1 MRLPTLR
8 LPRLDAA
15 MRERSVSTRI
25 FGAFGVAIALALVVG
40 LVGIWQMH
48 RISSNLEAVAQHSL
62 QPVTEVA
69 GIHASLDQIEM
80 NLRAHAG
87 TDVFFEKQNYVS
99 SIQNAFDEAKQHIA
113 AFRATGPSGAELE
126 RATTLEDDLS
136 KLDPVVFDHLLP
148 LSDKNAS
155 AAFEAHFKQGAS
167 PLFADA
173 QSIVDDLMSSENAAA
188 VVELRAGHAAYMQSV
203 VGLVTLLVIGIAI
216 ALLLGALI
224 ARSIVSPLRA
234 SVDTLER
241 VADGDLSAT
250 VDVRGTDEL
259 AMLGTALN
267 TTVAQMADAM
277 AAITAGT
284 TTLATSAET
293 LAMTGASIGAAAEQT
308 SDVTANVSAAATQ
321 VSGNVAQAV
330 TGAEGLRSS
339 IQEIASSAADAAMIA
354 QRAVVDA
361 QDTHQTVER
370 LQTASQQVGDVIALI
385 QKIARQT
392 HLLALNATI
401 EAQRAGEAG
410 KGFAVVADE
419 VKELA
424 GQTANATDEIDRTIA
439 SIQVEVQAAASSLDR
454 ISQVVGHISD
464 TQTTIAA
471 AVDEQQQ
478 MTGEITDRM
487 AQAASGAEG
496 IATTIRGVASAATET
511 SQGVDGARTAAA
523 ALAQLAD
530 ELAQTVARFRLER
543 ADEPDPGEPGDQV
556 GVDKLGA
563 AAGPVAQLG

>member
-1 MRLPTLR
+1 MRFPMLR

-15 MRERSVSTRI
+15 MRECSVSTRI

-48 RISSNLEAVAQHSL
+48 RISSNLEAVAEHSL

-69 GIHASLDQIEM
+69 GIHASLDEIEM

-99 SIQNAFDEAKQHIA
+99 SIQGAFDQAKQHIA
-113 AFRATGPSGAELE
+113 AFRATGPSDAELA

-148 LSDKNAS
+148 LSDKNAA
-155 AAFEAHFKQGAS
+155 AAFEAHFKQSAS

-188 VVELRAGHAAYMQSV
+188 AVELRAGHAAYMQAV
-203 VGLVTLLVIGIAI
+203 VGLATLLMIGIAI
-216 ALLLGALI
+216 ALLLGTLLV
-224 ARSIVSPLRA
+224 RSIVSPLRD
-234 SVDTLER
+234 SVDTLEL
-241 VADGDLSAT
+241 VADGDLGAT

-277 AAITAGT
+277 ASITAGT

-293 LAMTGASIGAAAEQT
+293 LAMTSASIGAAAEQT
-308 SDVTANVSAAATQ
+308 SDVAANVSAAATQ

-354 QRAVVDA
+354 QRAVTDA
-361 QDTHQTVER
+361 EDTHQAVER
-370 LQTASQQVGDVIALI
+370 LQAASQQVGDVIALI

-439 SIQVEVQAAASSLDR
+439 SIQGEVQAAASSLDR
-454 ISQVVGHISD
+454 IGQVVGHISD

-478 MTGEITDRM
+478 MTGDITDRM
-487 AQAASGAEG
+487 AQAASGAEE
-496 IATTIRGVASAATET
+496 IATTIRGVASATTET
-511 SQGVDGARTAAA
+511 SEGVDGARTAAA

-530 ELAQTVARFRLER
+530 ELARTVARFRLER
-543 ADEPDPGEPGDQV
+543 ADDHDPGEPADQV
-556 GVDKLGA
+556 AVDKLGP

>member
-1 MRLPTLR
+1 
-8 LPRLDAA
+8 
-15 MRERSVSTRI
+15 
-25 FGAFGVAIALALVVG
+25 
-40 LVGIWQMH
+40 MH

-69 GIHASLDQIEM
+69 GIHASLDEIEL

-99 SIQNAFDEAKQHIA
+99 SIQTAFDEAKQHIA

-148 LSDKNAS
+148 LSDKNAA
-155 AAFEAHFKQGAS
+155 AAFEAHFKQSAS

-188 VVELRAGHAAYMQSV
+188 VVELRAGHAAYMQAV
-203 VGLVTLLVIGIAI
+203 VGLATLLAIGIAI
-216 ALLLGALI
+216 ALLLGTLI
-224 ARSIVSPLRA
+224 VRSIVSPLRD
-234 SVDTLER
+234 SVDTLEV
-241 VADGDLSAT
+241 VAEGDLSAT

-277 AAITAGT
+277 TSITAGT

-308 SDVTANVSAAATQ
+308 SDVATNVSAAATQ

-354 QRAVVDA
+354 QSAVADA
-361 QDTHQTVER
+361 EDTHRTVER

-454 ISQVVGHISD
+454 IAQVVGHISD

-478 MTGEITDRM
+478 MTGDITDRM
-487 AQAASGAEG
+487 AQAASGAEE
-496 IATTIRGVASAATET
+496 IATTIRGVASATTET
-511 SQGVDGARTAAA
+511 SEGVDGARTAAA

-530 ELAQTVARFRLER
+530 ELARTVARFRLER
-543 ADEPDPGEPGDQV
+543 ADDPDPADEV
-556 GVDKLGA
+556 AVDKLGPA
-563 AAGPVAQLG
+563 TGPVAQLG

>member
-1 MRLPTLR
+1 MPPTCR
-8 LPRLDAA
+8 RWSGSPRCS
-15 MRERSVSTRI
+15 RSGS
-25 FGAFGVAIALALVVG
+25 
-40 LVGIWQMH
+40 
-48 RISSNLEAVAQHSL
+48 
-62 QPVTEVA
+62 
-69 GIHASLDQIEM
+69 
-80 NLRAHAG
+80 
-87 TDVFFEKQNYVS
+87 
-99 SIQNAFDEAKQHIA
+99 
-113 AFRATGPSGAELE
+113 
-126 RATTLEDDLS
+126 
-136 KLDPVVFDHLLP
+136 
-148 LSDKNAS
+148 
-155 AAFEAHFKQGAS
+155 
-167 PLFADA
+167 
-173 QSIVDDLMSSENAAA
+173 
-188 VVELRAGHAAYMQSV
+188 
-203 VGLVTLLVIGIAI
+203 AI
-216 ALLLGALI
+216 ALLLGTLI
-224 ARSIVSPLRA
+224 VRSIVSPLRD
-234 SVDTLER
+234 SVDTLEV
-241 VADGDLSAT
+241 VAEGDLSAT

-277 AAITAGT
+277 TSITAGT

-308 SDVTANVSAAATQ
+308 SDVAANVSAAATQ

-354 QRAVVDA
+354 RSAVNDA
-361 QDTHQTVER
+361 EDTHRTVER
-370 LQTASQQVGDVIALI
+370 LQTASQQVGDVITLI

-454 ISQVVGHISD
+454 IAQVVGHISD

-478 MTGEITDRM
+478 MTGDITDRM
-487 AQAASGAEG
+487 AQAASGAEE
-496 IATTIRGVASAATET
+496 IATTIRGVASATTET
-511 SQGVDGARTAAA
+511 SEGVDGARTAAA

-530 ELAQTVARFRLER
+530 ELARTAARFRLER
-543 ADEPDPGEPGDQV
+543 ADDPDPGEPADQV
-556 GVDKLGA
+556 AVDKLGHA
-563 AAGPVAQLG
+563 TGPVAQLG

>member
-1 MRLPTLR
+1 MRLGTLR
-8 LPRLDAA
+8 LSRLDAA

-40 LVGIWQMH
+40 LVSIWQMH

-80 NLRAHAG
+80 NVRAHAG
-87 TDVFFEKQNYVS
+87 TDVFFEKQNDVQD
-99 SIQNAFDEAKQHIA
+99 IQNAFDEAKQHIA
-113 AFRATGPSGAELE
+113 AFRATGPSPAELNQ
-126 RATTLEDDLS
+126 AKTIEDDLT
-136 KLDPVVFDHLLP
+136 KLDPVVFHTLIP

-155 AAFEAHFKQGAS
+155 RAFEAQFKNYAS
-167 PLFADA
+167 PLLADA
-173 QSIVDDLMSSENAAA
+173 QSTASDMMAVENNAAT
-188 VVELRAGHAAYMQSV
+188 VELGAGHAAYIQAMI
-203 VGLVTLLVIGIAI
+203 GLIVLLVIGVAI
-216 ALLLGALI
+216 ALFLGTLI
-224 ARSIVSPLRA
+224 VRSIVSPLRD

-241 VADGDLSAT
+241 VAAGDLTAS

-259 AMLGTALN
+259 AMMGTALN
-267 TTVAQMADAM
+267 ATVEQTAEAM
-277 AAITAGT
+277 ASITSGA

-308 SDVTANVSAAATQ
+308 SDVASSVSAAATQ
-321 VSGNVAQAV
+321 VSGNVAHAV
-330 TGAEGLRSS
+330 SGAEGLRSS

-354 QRAVVDA
+354 RRAVLDA
-361 QDTHQTVER
+361 EDTHQTVER
-370 LQTASQQVGDVIALI
+370 LEAASQQVGEVIALI
-385 QKIARQT
+385 TKIARQT

-401 EAQRAGEAG
+401 EAERAGDAG

-424 GQTANATDEIDRTIA
+424 GQTATATEEIDRTIA
-439 SIQVEVQAAASSLDR
+439 GIQVEVQAATTSLDR

-487 AQAASGAEG
+487 AQAASGAEE
-496 IATTIRGVASAATET
+496 IASTIRGVASATTET
-511 SQGVDGARTAAA
+511 SQGVDGSRTAAA
-523 ALAQLAD
+523 GLAELAD
-530 ELAQTVARFRLER
+530 ELARTVARFRLED
-543 ADEPDPGEPGDQV
+543 ADDDPPVAPSAADA
-556 GVDKLGA
+556 VDKLGPA
-563 AAGPVAQLG
+563 TGPVAQLG

>member
-69 GIHASLDQIEM
+69 GIHASLDEIEM

-99 SIQNAFDEAKQHIA
+99 SIQGAFDRAKQHIA
-113 AFRATGPSGAELE
+113 AFRATGPSGAELD

-148 LSDKNAS
+148 LSDKNAA
-155 AAFEAHFKQGAS
+155 AAFEARFKQSAS

-188 VVELRAGHAAYMQSV
+188 AVELRAGHAAYMQAV
-203 VGLVTLLVIGIAI
+203 VGLATLLMIGIAI
-216 ALLLGALI
+216 ALLLGTLLV
-224 ARSIVSPLRA
+224 RSIVSPLRD
-234 SVDTLER
+234 SVDTLEL
-241 VADGDLSAT
+241 VADGDLGAT
-250 VDVRGTDEL
+250 VEVRGTDEL

-277 AAITAGT
+277 ASITAGT
-284 TTLATSAET
+284 STLATSAET

-308 SDVTANVSAAATQ
+308 SDVAANVSAAATQ
-321 VSGNVAQAV
+321 VSGNVARAV

-354 QRAVVDA
+354 QRAVTDA
-361 QDTHQTVER
+361 EDTHQTVER
-370 LQTASQQVGDVIALI
+370 LQAASQQVGDVIALI

-439 SIQVEVQAAASSLDR
+439 SIQGEVQAAASSLDR
-454 ISQVVGHISD
+454 IGQVVGHISD

-478 MTGEITDRM
+478 MTGDITDRM
-487 AQAASGAEG
+487 AQAASGAEE
-496 IATTIRGVASAATET
+496 IATTIRGVASATTET
-511 SQGVDGARTAAA
+511 SEGVDGARTAAA

-530 ELAQTVARFRLER
+530 ELARTVARFRLER
-543 ADEPDPGEPGDQV
+543 SDEHDPSEPADQV
-556 GVDKLGA
+556 AVDKLGP

>member
-1 MRLPTLR
+1 MRPPTLR

-25 FGAFGVAIALALVVG
+25 FGAFGLAIVLALVVG

-80 NLRAHAG
+80 NLRAHASA
-87 TDVFFEKQNYVS
+87 DSFYDKQNDVQE
-99 SIQNAFDEAKQHIA
+99 IQNAFDQSRQHIA
-113 AFRATGPSGAELE
+113 AFRATDPTGAELAK
-126 RATTLEDDLS
+126 ATTLDDDLS
-136 KLDPVVFDHLLP
+136 KLDPLVFKRLLP
-148 LSDKNAS
+148 LSDANATK
-155 AAFEAHFKQGAS
+155 AFATRFTDDAS

-173 QSIVDDLMSSENAAA
+173 QSIVNALMASANATAKM
-188 VVELRAGHAAYMQSV
+188 ELDAGHAAYTQAV
-203 VGLVTLLVIGIAI
+203 VGLVTVLALGIAL
-216 ALLLGALI
+216 ALLLGTLI
-224 ARSIVSPLRA
+224 VRSIVSPLRE

-241 VADGDLSAT
+241 VAGGDLTAS
-250 VDVRGTDEL
+250 VEVRGTDEL
-259 AMLGTALN
+259 AMMGTALN
-267 TTVAQMADAM
+267 ATVSQTAEAM
-277 AAITAGT
+277 ASIAAGA

-293 LAMTGASIGAAAEQT
+293 LALTGASIGTAAEQT
-308 SDVTANVSAAATQ
+308 SDVAANVSAAATQ
-321 VSGNVAQAV
+321 VSGNVTQAV

-354 QRAVVDA
+354 RRAVTDA
-361 QDTHQTVER
+361 EDTHHTVDR
-370 LQTASQQVGDVIALI
+370 LQAASQQVGDVIALI
-385 QKIARQT
+385 TKIARQT

-401 EAQRAGEAG
+401 EAERAGDAG

-424 GQTANATDEIDRTIA
+424 GQTATATDEIDRTIA
-439 SIQVEVQAAASSLDR
+439 GIQVEVQAATTSLDR
-454 ISQVVGHISD
+454 ITEIVGHISD

-478 MTGEITDRM
+478 MTGDITDRM
-487 AQAASGAEG
+487 AQAASGAEE
-496 IATTIRGVASAATET
+496 IATTIRGVASATTET

-523 ALAQLAD
+523 GLAELAD
-530 ELAQTVARFRLER
+530 ELARTVARFRLEGPDDPPT
-543 ADEPDPGEPGDQV
+543 DEHGA
-556 GVDKLGA
+556 VDKLGPVT
-563 AAGPVAQLG
+563 GPVAQLG